1 MLYKSCRLDECLIKL
16 YFPFYQKAH
25 SILEKNFNSQKWQ
38 HTNFKRFED
47 GSSGGIGDEG
57 DGGAVVIMMTM
68 VMVMM
73 TGRRMDIIVL
83 LGIGLILEF

>member
-1 MLYKSCRLDECLIKL
+1 VFCTQFLAVLKRKYSKRLVC
-16 YFPFYQKAH
+16 
-25 SILEKNFNSQKWQ
+25 SINFRSF